1 MICADAC
8 CPDARGSNSD
18 HLGELGL
25 LDTPEAAARL
35 AFPQLDSS
43 TQAYPVR
50 QATDASTAPG
60 AGKAPVPVQKHAVDT
75 EDAQGAGAQGE
86 RNQLTGCGVYFAL
99 DSVGRPVCWA
109 PELSVVSCCVRTSV
123 SASASGSM
131 HDLCFVRIIFFVTWT
146 FALSCRWLMRCLR
159 EAAPPPGM
167 SSIAELAVEIRG
179 KYVGEIDLSRSTIR
193 HSLLCA
199 R

>member
-1 MICADAC
+1 LLSG
-8 CPDARGSNSD
+8 DARGSNSD

-43 TQAYPVR
+43 SQAYPVR

-60 AGKAPVPVQKHAVDT
+60 AGKASARDQKHAGDT
-75 EDAQGAGAQGE
+75 EDAQCAGAQEE

-99 DSVGRPVCWA
+99 DSVGRPV
-109 PELSVVSCCVRTSV
+109 SFCVCTSV
-123 SASASGSM
+123 SASASRSR
-131 HDLCFVRIIFFVTWT
+131 HDLCVVRIIFFVTWT
-146 FALSCRWLMRCLR
+146 SALSCRWLMLCLR

-167 SSIAELAVEIRG
+167 SSIAELAVEIRD
-179 KYVGEIDLSRSTIR
+179 KYVGEIDLSRSTI
-193 HSLLCA
+193 HHALLCA